1 MSRKHENS
9 ILLKCHSL
17 PEAKRVLH
25 ETLLKW
31 RKNGV
36 ALVHYGFVCKA
47 LDKNCTTAVMYL
59 KEGIETEEEGTQ
71 DARFYFNLG
80 DCLQRLG
87 RKEEAKDVFRSGAVK
102 KMFLSEYQ
110 RSLYNVEN
118 LKAQPFWIKEE
129 TTYAK
134 ALSELEKNWEKIKE
148 EGLNALKAKGLFKNE
163 AENLRDFGDWKQF
176 DLFLRGTKN
185 TENCVQTPITCGI
198 IESFPEARLCK
209 RGQVKFSVMHPGTHV
224 WPHCGPTNCRL
235 RAHLGLVVPDGTKI
249 RVAEEE
255 R

>member
-1 MSRKHENS
+1 M
-9 ILLKCHSL
+9 
-17 PEAKRVLH
+17 
-25 ETLLKW
+25 
-31 RKNGV
+31 
-36 ALVHYGFVCKA
+36 HYGFVCKA
-47 LDKNCTTAVMYL
+47 LDNNCENAVIYL
-59 KEGIETEEEGTQ
+59 REGIETEEEGTQ

-87 RKEEAKDVFRSGAVK
+87 QNKEAREVFKKGADK

-118 LKAQPFWIKEE
+118 LKAQPFWTKEQ
-129 TTYAK
+129 TTYSK
-134 ALSELEKNWEKIKE
+134 ALNELERNWEQIKE
-148 EGLNALKAKGLFKNE
+148 EGLKALKAKTLFQNE
-163 AENLRDFGDWKQF
+163 TENLRDFGDWKQF
-176 DLFLRGTKN
+176 DLFMRGIKN
-185 TENCVQTPITCGI
+185 KENCAQTPITCGI
-198 IESFPEARLCK
+198 IESFPEARTCK

-235 RAHLGLVVPDGTKI
+235 RAHLGLVVPEGTKI

>member
-1 MSRKHENS
+1 M
-9 ILLKCHSL
+9 
-17 PEAKRVLH
+17 
-25 ETLLKW
+25 W
-31 RKNGV
+31 
-36 ALVHYGFVCKA
+36 
-47 LDKNCTTAVMYL
+47 YL
-59 KEGIETEEEGTQ
+59 KEGIESEEEGTQ

-87 RKEEAKDVFRSGAVK
+87 RNEEAKEIFRSGAEK
-102 KMFLSEYQ
+102 RMFLSEYQ

-118 LKAQPFWIKEE
+118 LKAQPFWTKEE

-134 ALSELEKNWEKIKE
+134 ALTELEKNWVTIKE
-148 EGLNALKAKGLFKNE
+148 EGLKALKAKELFQNE
-163 AENLRDFGDWKQF
+163 TENLRDFGDWKQF

-185 TENCVQTPITCGI
+185 TENCAQTPVTCGI
-198 IESFPEARLCK
+198 IEAFPEAKSCK

-235 RAHLGLVVPDGTKI
+235 RAHLGLVVPEGTRI